1 MTLIDANQTSKQC
14 FKTCVNRQLII
25 YINMVPS
32 GVLLAHKMHFL
43 CVFSM
48 NTISFLSL
56 NLPFFLRMYGYYCTH
71 CINPTLPLEVL
82 TKTSHV
88 YCNRTVPWGHW
99 QVIIPS
105 KVRIIKRPAKYQED
119 ACWDSCIQRVDAFR
133 LNITLVQTLANI
145 FHYLSRYLNNLSE
158 SY

>member
-48 NTISFLSL
+48 NTISFFIFKLTL
-56 NLPFFLRMYGYYCTH
+56 LPKNVW
-71 CINPTLPLEVL
+71 IIIAL
-82 TKTSHV
+82 TV
-88 YCNRTVPWGHW
+88 
-99 QVIIPS
+99 
-105 KVRIIKRPAKYQED
+105 
-119 ACWDSCIQRVDAFR
+119 
-133 LNITLVQTLANI
+133 
-145 FHYLSRYLNNLSE
+145 
-158 SY
+158 